1 MSSLHP
7 CPHCSRH
14 HRACERL
21 CPFCGGQLPACEAG
35 SAPRSP
41 GRMSRAMLVA
51 AGAAALGG
59 ASCSGVALYGAP
71 IMQLDSGAG
80 GAGGAAGAAGTGG
93 TSSNEAD
100 GAAADPKDAGA
111 GS

>member
-1 MSSLHP
+1 MSQLHT

-14 HRACERL
+14 HRVCEL
-21 CPFCGGQLPACEAG
+21 ACPFCGGALPAFETA
-35 SAPRSP
+35 SSPWSPR
-41 GRMSRAMLVA
+41 RMSRAMLVA

-59 ASCSGVALYGAP
+59 VSCAPTPLYGVS

-80 GAGGAAGAAGTGG
+80 GSSGTAGTGG
-93 TSSNEAD
+93 ASSNETD
-100 GAAADPKDAGA
+100 GAAADAKDAGA